1 MTKPTLDVLAFLRTS
16 LTSLALRLFRSCISV
31 EVPWGIGI
39 LTCLTFGRA
48 VFRAFDAAA
57 FLAIGIPLVQITQLR
72 NSPSRYIAI
81 VRLD

>member
-1 MTKPTLDVLAFLRTS
+1 
-16 LTSLALRLFRSCISV
+16 
-31 EVPWGIGI
+31 VPWGIVT

-81 VRLD
+81 VGLD